1 MHESQR
7 RQLADEGLADYL
19 AMVQD
24 AKSPSCRQQGAVALR
39 ASAEARAARRPAGP
53 DLYRVTDQVVSDLG
67 VPTRLYLPSDERVP
81 LLVFMHGGGWVNGDL
96 TSHDRLCRRIAVAAN
111 VAVLAID
118 FRRAPEAPWPAPVD
132 DCVAVTGWA
141 IEHAAELVGSPRVAV
156 CGDSAGGNLAAL
168 TCLRLRDLGGPLPI
182 GQVLIYPNTDL
193 TLTHSSVAAKA
204 AGWGLDAD
212 DALWFAEQFV
222 SDPGLRT
229 NPRVSPVFEPD
240 LAGLP
245 PAVVITAEHDV
256 LRDEGDAYADALRAA
271 GVPVAHRCEPGLIHG
286 FLGLDLQSAAAA
298 AACDRVF
305 NDIAVLLHR

>member
-7 RQLADEGLADYL
+7 RQLADAGLAEYL
-19 AMVQD
+19 AMVQN
-24 AKSPSCRQQGAVALR
+24 AKNPGCRQQGALALR
-39 ASAEARAARRPAGP
+39 AAAEGRAARRPTGP
-53 DLYRVTDQVVSDLG
+53 DLYRVSDQIVSDLG
-67 VPTRLYLPSDERVP
+67 VPTRLYVPSAEPLP
-81 LLVFMHGGGWVNGDL
+81 LLVFMHGGGWTIGDL
-96 TSHDRLCRRIAVAAN
+96 ASHDRLCRRIAAAAR

-141 IEHAAELVGSPRVAV
+141 IEHAAELVGSPRIAV
-156 CGDSAGGNLAAL
+156 FGDSSGGNLAAL
-168 TCLRLRDLGGPLPI
+168 TCLRLRDVGAALPM

-193 TLTHSSVAAKA
+193 TLTRPSVALKS

-212 DALWFAEQFV
+212 DALWFTEQFV
-222 SDPGLRT
+222 PDPALRAD
-229 NPRVSPVFEPD
+229 PRVSPVFETD

-245 PAVVITAEHDV
+245 PTVLVTAEHDV
-256 LRDEGDAYADALRAA
+256 LRDEGDAYSDALRAA
-271 GVPVAHRCEPGLIHG
+271 GVPVVHRCEPGLIHG
-286 FLGLDLQSAAAA
+286 FLGLDLQSGAAA